1 MTKTAACRQPLNKNG
16 FTLIE
21 TLLVLAVVS
30 IIFICSFFPA
40 ADLLARLAEK
50 ELISEI
56 RSTIIYTQLYAL
68 SSKEDATIIFD
79 NKANCFSASSKQTTL
94 NTIALSPHLKLTA
107 NNAVSMKFSG
117 QNGNI
122 NKFGSIKLHGHNRE
136 YRFIFQIGKGR
147 FRIEENNGF
156 LLLESLFSLF
166 LLTTFLT
173 LFLSFSIHTV
183 NKLSDQK
190 QSTYLYQQLYEHSLL
205 LPQKSFKSVELQITS
220 EQIEKE
226 LVLCA
231 ATPTKK
237 ICTK

>member
-1 MTKTAACRQPLNKNG
+1 
-16 FTLIE
+16 
-21 TLLVLAVVS
+21 
-30 IIFICSFFPA
+30 
-40 ADLLARLAEK
+40 
-50 ELISEI
+50 
-56 RSTIIYTQLYAL
+56 
-68 SSKEDATIIFD
+68 
-79 NKANCFSASSKQTTL
+79 
-94 NTIALSPHLKLTA
+94 
-107 NNAVSMKFSG
+107 MK
-117 QNGNI
+117 
-122 NKFGSIKLHGHNRE
+122 K
-136 YRFIFQIGKGR
+136 
-147 FRIEENNGF
+147 NNGF

-183 NKLSDQK
+183 NKISDQK
-190 QSTYLYQQLYEHSLL
+190 QITYLYQQLYEHSLL